1 MSRRI
6 TFKIKSTDTPLLLRR
21 LVTLSG
27 TGDKKRSAYL
37 VSLLNL
43 MWLHTRGVNPDWCAS
58 LVCWCAYLVCLSFV
72 LIWCAGTTMVCW
84 CAYLGKHHPTV
95 WVQALSTSAV
105 VGTQWFESISD
116 LLRISLT
123 NLKLT
128 HLNSSPLPQI
138 AKTID
143 IFPTQMVKQ
152 INKTYKLLISAATK
166 SAPL

>member
-27 TGDKKRSAYL
+27 TDDKKRSAYL

-58 LVCWCAYLVCLSFV
+58 LVCWCAYLVCC
-72 LIWCAGTTMVCW
+72 CAGVPIWANTTQQSGFKLCLLLQWLERNV
-84 CAYLGKHHPTV
+84 
-95 WVQALSTSAV
+95 
-105 VGTQWFESISD
+105 WFESISD